1 MKKMVITAALFLAVV
16 FVYAQEEQRRLRFFY
31 EDPEVIRLLEEY
43 NARLWYRTYEC
54 PWHEL
59 LFARAPFEAFQ
70 KLFALGVDT
79 EQEGIQ
85 RDRPLME
92 AISSRRDDVVEFLLS
107 HGADAHRANRQGGTP
122 LVRAAAFGNPRIIEL
137 LINAGASTDV
147 TRALLAVFTRGG
159 NPYHA
164 EKTRILLE
172 NGADANAVTSNGWT
186 PLLMAA
192 RNDLACS
199 EATRLLISAGANI
212 HALSPEG
219 QSALMLVVMNASNAH
234 NLVEITL
241 LLEAGVDARLRD
253 NTGRTALEWF
263 DMNQRINR
271 HPIRRELWERTM

>member
-16 FVYAQEEQRRLRFFY
+16 FVYAQEQRRLRFFY

-59 LFARAPFEAFQ
+59 LFAQAPFEAFQ

-79 EQEGIQ
+79 ELEGIQ
-85 RDRPLME
+85 RDRPLMG
-92 AISSRRDDVVEFLLS
+92 AISRRRDDVVELLLS
-107 HGADAHRANRQGGTP
+107 HGADAHRANRRGVTP
-122 LVRAAAFGNPRIIEL
+122 LVHAAASGNPRILEL

-159 NPYHA
+159 TFYSYHA
-164 EKTRILLE
+164 EKARILID
-172 NGADANAVTSNGWT
+172 NGADVNAVTSDGWT

-192 RNDLACS
+192 RTFLVNP
-199 EATRLLISAGANI
+199 EAFQVLLSAGADVN
-212 HALSPEG
+212 AVNAQG
-219 QSALMLVVMNASNAH
+219 QSALILTAANPQNH
-234 NLVEITL
+234 PLTIEF
-241 LLEAGVDARLRD
+241 LLEAGADARLRD